1 MPRSYRHIKE
11 YKKEIL
17 ELKGKG
23 VTKRE
28 IGEKLGFTYEQV
40 HNFISRNNAKD
51 LPLAEKIR
59 ECQDKCG
66 RTYGYRRVHI

>member
-28 IGEKLGFTYEQV
+28 IEEKLGF
-40 HNFISRNNAKD
+40 I
-51 LPLAEKIR
+51 
-59 ECQDKCG
+59 C
-66 RTYGYRRVHI
+66 